1 MQWPGLSKYEVNSR
15 CCFQY
20 LAFGKPCAQNV
31 GVYVT
36 PREPFKE
43 AAGEHNQYLV
53 EPLWG
58 RAHGLPEKQPPQAHM
73 NPKQPSIIRCAERHL
88 KAPSHLNHGFKATIP
103 MEIGSVFCMACLCAE
118 TVQLILNRRKALAV
132 YLMVWGMHELSHD
145 KLSTLGLL
153 DTWQQVQCQK
163 VLPVECFYKT
173 VVQFG

>member
-1 MQWPGLSKYEVNSR
+1 
-15 CCFQY
+15 
-20 LAFGKPCAQNV
+20 
-31 GVYVT
+31 
-36 PREPFKE
+36 
-43 AAGEHNQYLV
+43 
-53 EPLWG
+53 
-58 RAHGLPEKQPPQAHM
+58 
-73 NPKQPSIIRCAERHL
+73 
-88 KAPSHLNHGFKATIP
+88 

-173 VVQFG
+173 EVQFR